1 MPDSPPRGRRSLAE
15 RIPNAYVLIFGL
27 LVVAAALTWVV
38 PPGQFERAEVGGRT
52 VVVPGSY
59 QIVQPDQPLPA
70 GNVVRPEPQGVFD
83 VLRAPLRGFVEAA
96 EIIVFILVV
105 GGAFKI
111 LEATGAVRAGINRV
125 IVAFRGRESLL
136 IPVVMILFSL
146 AGAIFGMSEETIPF
160 VMLFV
165 PLALALGYDSIT
177 GTAMPFVGAGAGFAA
192 AFINPFTLG
201 IAQGIAELPPVSGI
215 EYRIA
220 VWFVTT
226 GVAVAWV
233 MWYAARIKRDPT
245 LSPTYVQDLAR
256 REAEGL
262 GGAGA
267 EQAWGSLD
275 GSMTGTHRAVLG
287 AFVAALV
294 LLVVGVLR
302 WGWYIEEIGAL
313 FLGFGV
319 VAALLSRLGGDRT
332 VEAFL
337 KGASELIG
345 AALVVGLARGI
356 LVVAQNGGIID
367 PMLHLL
373 SSGIGALPPVVGA
386 QMMFLAQTALNFFVP
401 SGSGQAA
408 LSMPLMAPLADLI
421 GVTRQTAVLAYQFG
435 DGFSNLIIPTSGVL
449 LGVLGAARISWID
462 WARWMLPLQ
471 LVFGAVALL
480 LLIPPVLM
488 RWGPF

>member
-1 MPDSPPRGRRSLAE
+1 MAEPPRPARRSLAE
-15 RIPNAYVLIFGL
+15 RIPNAYVLISAL
-27 LVVAAALTWVV
+27 LVVAAILTWII
-38 PPGQFERAEVGGRT
+38 PPGQFERTVYEGRT

-59 QIVQPDQPLPA
+59 QPVLADQPLPA
-70 GNVVRPEPQGVFD
+70 GNEVRPEPQGVFD
-83 VLRAPLRGFVEAA
+83 VLRAPLQGFVQAA

-111 LEATGAVRAGINRV
+111 LEATGAVRAGIGRV
-125 IVAFRGRESLL
+125 IVAFRGREILL
-136 IPVVMILFSL
+136 IPVVMVLFSL
-146 AGAIFGMSEETIPF
+146 AGAVFGMSEETIPF

-177 GTAMPFVGAGAGFAA
+177 GTAMPFVAAGAGFAA

-215 EYRIA
+215 GYRIA

-226 GVAVAWV
+226 GVAVGWV
-233 MWYAARIKRDPT
+233 MWYAARIRRDPT
-245 LSPTYVQDLAR
+245 LSPTYEQDRIR

-262 GGAGA
+262 GADA
-267 EQAWGSLD
+267 EQAWHSLE
-275 GSMTGTHRAVLG
+275 GGMTGTHRLVLA

-294 LLVVGVLR
+294 LLVVGVLQ

-313 FLGFGV
+313 FLGFAV
-319 VAALLSRLGGDRT
+319 VAAVIARLSGDQA

-337 KGASELIG
+337 KGAAELVG

-367 PMLHLL
+367 PVLHFL
-373 SSGIGALPPVVGA
+373 SGGIGALPPVVGA
-386 QMMFLAQTALNFFVP
+386 QMMFLAQTLLNFFVP

-449 LGVLGAARISWID
+449 LGVLGAARISWIT

-471 LVFGAVALL
+471 VVFFVIGLL

-488 RWGPF
+488 GWGPH

>member
-1 MPDSPPRGRRSLAE
+1 MTDAPPPARRSLAE

-27 LVVAAALTWVV
+27 LVLAAGLTWVI
-38 PPGQFERAEVGGRT
+38 PPGQFERAVRDGRT

-59 QIVQPDQPLPA
+59 QRVLPDGPLPP
-70 GNVVRPEPQGVFD
+70 GNEVRPEPQGVFD
-83 VLRAPLRGFVEAA
+83 VLRAPLQGFVQAA

-111 LEATGAVRAGINRV
+111 LEATGAVRAGIGRI
-125 IVAFRGRESLL
+125 IVAFRGRELLL
-136 IPVVMILFSL
+136 IPIVMILFSL
-146 AGAIFGMSEETIPF
+146 AGAVFGMSEETIPF

-177 GTAMPFVGAGAGFAA
+177 GAAMPFVAAGAGFAA

-215 EYRIA
+215 GYRVAAWVVITA
-220 VWFVTT
+220 V
-226 GVAVAWV
+226 AIAWV
-233 MWYAARIKRDPT
+233 MRHAARVRRDPT
-245 LSPTYVQDLAR
+245 LSPTWEQDRAR
-256 REAEGL
+256 RAAEGL
-262 GGAGA
+262 GGEAA
-267 EQAWGSLD
+267 ERSWQALD
-275 GSMTGTHRAVLG
+275 EPMTGTHRAL
-287 AFVAALV
+287 LV
-294 LLVVGVLR
+294 LFAAAIGLLIVGVLR

-319 VAALLSRLGGDRT
+319 LAAVVARLGGERT

-337 KGASELIG
+337 KGAAELIG

-367 PMLHLL
+367 PVLHFL
-373 SSGIGALPPVVGA
+373 SGGIGQLPPVLSA
-386 QMMFLAQTALNFFVP
+386 QVMFLAQSALNFFVP

-408 LSMPLMAPLADLI
+408 LSMPLMAPLADLV

-435 DGFSNLIIPTSGVL
+435 DGFTNLIIPTSGVL
-449 LGVLGAARISWID
+449 LGVLGAARISWIT

-471 LVFGAVALL
+471 VIFVILGLL

-488 RWGPF
+488 GWGPH

>member
-1 MPDSPPRGRRSLAE
+1 MTLPPSRERRSLAE
-15 RIPNAYVLIFGL
+15 RIPNAYVLIFSL
-27 LVVAAALTWVV
+27 LVVAAVLTWII
-38 PPGQFERAEVGGRT
+38 PPGQFERAERAGRT

-59 QIVQPDQPLPA
+59 QLVQPDQPLPP
-70 GNVVRPEPQGVFD
+70 GNQIRPEPQGLLD
-83 VLRAPLRGFVEAA
+83 VLRAPLQGFIEAA

-105 GGAFKI
+105 GGAFKV
-111 LEATGAVRAGINRV
+111 LEATGAVRAGIGRV
-125 IVAFRGRESLL
+125 IVAFRGRELLL
-136 IPVVMILFSL
+136 IPIVMILFSL
-146 AGAIFGMSEETIPF
+146 GGAIFGMSEETIPF

-177 GTAMPFVGAGAGFAA
+177 GTAMPFVAAGAGFAA

-215 EYRIA
+215 GYRIA

-226 GVAVAWV
+226 GVAIAWV
-233 MWYAARIKRDPT
+233 MRYARRVQRDPT
-245 LSPTYVQDLAR
+245 RSPTFEQDRAR

-262 GGAGA
+262 GREA
-267 EQAWGSLD
+267 EAAWHSLD
-275 GSMTGTHRAVLG
+275 EPMTTTHRIVLA
-287 AFVAALV
+287 AFLASLV

-302 WGWYIEEIGAL
+302 WGWYIQEIGAL
-313 FLGFGV
+313 FLGFGL
-319 VAALLSRLGGDRT
+319 VAALVARLSGDAA

-337 KGASELIG
+337 KGAAELVG

-356 LVVAQNGGIID
+356 LVIAQNGGIID
-367 PMLHLL
+367 PTLHFL
-373 SSGIGALPPVVGA
+373 SSGIGALPPVVSA
-386 QMMFLAQTALNFFVP
+386 QVMFLAQSLLNFFVP

-408 LSMPLMAPLADLI
+408 LSMPLMAPLADLVGI
-421 GVTRQTAVLAYQFG
+421 TRQTAVLAYQFG

-449 LGVLGAARISWID
+449 LGVLGAARISWIT

-471 LVFGAVALL
+471 IVFLILGLL

-488 RWGPF
+488 NWGPH

>member
-1 MPDSPPRGRRSLAE
+1 MKTPPPHSRRSLAE

-27 LVVAAALTWVV
+27 LIVAAALTWVI
-38 PPGQFERAEVGGRT
+38 PPGMFERTELNGRT
-52 VVVPGSY
+52 VVVPGTY
-59 QIVQPDQPLPA
+59 QLVQPDQPLPP

-83 VLRAPLRGFVEAA
+83 VLRAPLQGFVQAA

-105 GGAFKI
+105 GGAFKV
-111 LEATGAVRAGINRV
+111 LEATGAVRAGIGRV
-125 IVAFRGRESLL
+125 IVAFRGREILL
-136 IPVVMILFSL
+136 IPIVMVLFSL
-146 AGAIFGMSEETIPF
+146 GGAIFGMSEETIPF

-177 GTAMPFVGAGAGFAA
+177 GTAMPFVAAGAGFAA

-215 EYRIA
+215 GYRA
-220 VWFVTT
+220 LVWLVTT
-226 GVAVAWV
+226 GIAIAWV
-233 MWYAARIKRDPT
+233 MRYAARVRRDPSR
-245 LSPTYVQDLAR
+245 SPTFEQDQAR

-262 GGAGA
+262 GREADA
-267 EQAWGSLD
+267 AWHSLD
-275 GSMTGTHRAVLG
+275 AGMTRTHQ
-287 AFVAALV
+287 LV
-294 LLVVGVLR
+294 LALFALTIVLLIVGVLA

-313 FLGFGV
+313 FLGFGI
-319 VAALLSRLGGDRT
+319 VAAIAARLSGDQA

-337 KGASELIG
+337 KGAAELVG

-356 LVVAQNGGIID
+356 LVLSQNGGIID
-367 PMLHLL
+367 PILAFL
-373 SSGIGALPPVVGA
+373 SGGIGALPPVVSA
-386 QMMFLAQTALNFFVP
+386 QLMFLTQTLLNFFVP

-408 LSMPLMAPLADLI
+408 LSMPLMAPLADLVGI
-421 GVTRQTAVLAYQFG
+421 TRQTAVLAYQFG

-449 LGVLGAARISWID
+449 LGVLGAARISWVV

-471 LVFGAVALL
+471 LVFLLIGLL

-488 RWGPF
+488 GWGPH

>member
-1 MPDSPPRGRRSLAE
+1 MADTPPPVRRSLAE

-27 LVVAAALTWVV
+27 LVVAAALTWII
-38 PPGQFERAEVGGRT
+38 PPGQFERTVQHGRT

-59 QIVQPDQPLPA
+59 QPVLPDQPLPA
-70 GNVVRPEPQGVFD
+70 GNEVRPEPQGVFD
-83 VLRAPLRGFVEAA
+83 VLRAPLQGFVQAA

-111 LEATGAVRAGINRV
+111 LEATGAVRAGIGRV
-125 IVAFRGRESLL
+125 IVAFRGREILL
-136 IPVVMILFSL
+136 IPVVMVLFSL
-146 AGAIFGMSEETIPF
+146 AGAVFGMSEETIPF

-177 GTAMPFVGAGAGFAA
+177 GTAMPFVAAGAGFAG

-215 EYRIA
+215 GYRIA
-220 VWFVTT
+220 VWSVTT

-233 MWYAARIKRDPT
+233 MRYAARVRRDPT
-245 LSPTYVQDLAR
+245 RSPTYAQDRAR

-262 GGAGA
+262 G
-267 EQAWGSLD
+267 EQAAQAWHSLD
-275 GSMTGTHRAVLG
+275 ERMTGTHRVVLAV
-287 AFVAALV
+287 FVAALV

-319 VAALLSRLGGDRT
+319 VAAIVARLSGNDT

-337 KGASELIG
+337 KGAAELVG

-367 PMLHLL
+367 PTLHFL

-386 QMMFLAQTALNFFVP
+386 QVMFLSQTLLNFFVP

-408 LSMPLMAPLADLI
+408 LSMPLMAPLADLVGI
-421 GVTRQTAVLAYQFG
+421 TRQTAVLAYQFG

-449 LGVLGAARISWID
+449 LGVLGAARISWIT

-471 LVFGAVALL
+471 IVFLVIGLL

-488 RWGPF
+488 GWGPH